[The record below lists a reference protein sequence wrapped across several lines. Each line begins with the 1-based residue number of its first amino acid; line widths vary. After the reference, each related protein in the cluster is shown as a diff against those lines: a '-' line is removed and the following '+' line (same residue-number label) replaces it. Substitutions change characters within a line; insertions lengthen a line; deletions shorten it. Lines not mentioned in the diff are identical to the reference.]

1 MDCIHARL
9 VMVLHNREAQELDAD
24 ARAALDQ
31 HLEVCADCLAWS
43 HQESRVDDTIGA
55 AVRNVAAPEALPSKI
70 LHQLEQRRPSRRG
83 PWISAAAA
91 VLLLSMSI
99 GGYVWYAQKPEVS
112 LETVEKFFVNVEITM
127 AKQVENYFA
136 DRSMPIT
143 VPAEFNFDHYQ
154 GHMIADVQGLKVPR
168 IDFFSRHDDH
178 GNGTLAYVYIF
189 AKDRFHMVD
198 VMSLGEDFGPIVT
211 SRHRIEARHFSDPGY
226 VYVIVYTGSQP
237 FFLRPSTPS
246 A

>member
-9 VMVLHNREAQELDAD
+9 VMVLHSREAQELDAS

-43 HQESRVDDTIGA
+43 HQESRVDETIGA
-55 AVRNVAAPEALPSKI
+55 AVRNVPVPEALPSKI

-83 PWISAAAA
+83 SWISAAAA
-91 VLLLSMSI
+91 ALLLGASF
-99 GGYVWYAQKPEVS
+99 GGYMWYAQNPEVS
-112 LETVEKFFVNVEITM
+112 IEVVQRYVQISEILT
-127 AKQVENYFA
+127 AKDVENDFA
-136 DRSMPIT
+136 EMSMPIK

-154 GHMIADVQGLKVPR
+154 GHMIADVQGRRVPR
-168 IDFFSRHDDH
+168 IDFFSPNEGQ
-178 GNGTLAYVYIF
+178 GNGTLAYAYIF
-189 AKDRFHMVD
+189 ARDRFHMVD
-198 VMSLGEDFGPIVT
+198 VMSLPQDFGPIVT
-211 SRHRIEARHFSDPGY
+211 SKHRFETRNFPDHPGY

-237 FFLRPSTPS
+237 FFIRPPS

>member
-9 VMVLHNREAQELDAD
+9 VMVLHSREAQELDAD

-55 AVRNVAAPEALPSKI
+55 AVRNVPVPQALPSKI

-99 GGYVWYAQKPEVS
+99 GGYVWYAQKPKVS
-112 LETVEKFFVNVEITM
+112 LRTVEEYVVSVDIT
-127 AKQVENYFA
+127 AAEQVENYFA
-136 DRSMPIT
+136 DRGMPIK
-143 VPAEFNFDHYQ
+143 VPAEFNFDHYES
-154 GHMIADVQGLKVPR
+154 HMIAEVQGRKVPR
-168 IDFFSRHDDH
+168 IDFFSRNDSQ
-178 GNGTLAYVYIF
+178 GNGTFAYVYVF

-198 VMSLGEDFGPIVT
+198 VMSLGQDFGPIVT
-211 SRHRIEARHFSDPGY
+211 SRHRIETRNFPDHPGY

-237 FFLRPSTPS
+237 FFIRPPS